1 MDQVRPHVTQRRR
14 TDDRA
19 LLDWPTLPLQND
31 ASTLPAASV
40 IGTCC
45 RLIKLWLKVPVE
57 ESDDDGK
64 RRLTGGKGGSCDTPQ
79 SGVISPLLANLYMNR
94 FLKHWRATGRCE
106 A

>member
-1 MDQVRPHVTQRRR
+1 MWWNADLSKYFDTIPHGNLMRSVARRIV
-14 TDDRA
+14 DRHV
-19 LLDWPTLPLQND
+19 L
-31 ASTLPAASV
+31 
-40 IGTCC
+40 

-79 SGVISPLLANLYMNR
+79 GGVISPLLANLYMNR